1 MAYQI
6 FRTTRAVVTVVLFA
20 SAGLQ
25 ALAGETGVFLVRQEP
40 PVLAHADLATAG
52 ASHGDMMA
60 FQAKITTE
68 DGTPGT
74 LNGLLIMVDIADG
87 ALDPL
92 EERIGQLVFDF
103 GNGDSILAGG
113 QSVYPG
119 TDHEMSADAPQLR
132 AITGGT
138 GTYMGA
144 RGQITTTRNTD
155 GSYEHMFELMD

>member
-1 MAYQI
+1 MACQI
-6 FRTTRAVVTVVLFA
+6 FRTTRAAVAAAML
-20 SAGLQ
+20 
-25 ALAGETGVFLVRQEP
+25 ALPVQAGETNVFMVRQEA
-40 PVLAHADLATAG
+40 PVLAHADLATEG
-52 ASHGDMMA
+52 ASHGDMLA
-60 FQAKITTE
+60 FQAKFTTE
-68 DGTPGT
+68 AGTAGV
-74 LNGLLIMVDIADG
+74 LNGLLITVDIADG
-87 ALDPL
+87 ELDVL
-92 EERIGQLVFDF
+92 EDRIGQLAFDF

>member
-1 MAYQI
+1 MPCKT
-6 FRTTRAVVTVVLFA
+6 FRTALATGASALIL

-25 ALAGETGVFLVRQEP
+25 AHAGETGVFMVRQEL
-40 PVLAHADLATAG
+40 PVLAHVDLAEKG
-52 ASHGDMMA
+52 ASHGDMLA

-68 DGTPGT
+68 DGAPGT
-74 LNGLLIMVDIADG
+74 LNGLLITVDIAKG

-103 GNGDSILAGG
+103 GNGDSVLAAG

-119 TDHEMSADAPQLR
+119 TEHEISADAPQRR
-132 AITGGT
+132 AIIGGT
-138 GTYMGA
+138 GIYMGA

-155 GSYEHMFELMD
+155 GSYEHMFELVD

>member
-1 MAYQI
+1 MPSPL
-6 FRTTRAVVTVVLFA
+6 FRTTLAAAATVLFL

-25 ALAGETGVFLVRQEP
+25 ADAGETDVFMVRQEA
-40 PVLAHADLATAG
+40 PVLAHADLALAG

-60 FQAKITTE
+60 FQAKFTT
-68 DGTPGT
+68 DAGTAGV
-74 LNGLLIMVDIADG
+74 LNGLLITVDIADG
-87 ALDPL
+87 ELDVL
-92 EERIGQLVFDF
+92 EDRLGQLAFDF

-132 AITGGT
+132 AVTGGT